1 MHNHTHLINF
11 FVGFASIFILTAQF
25 GTVIVQS
32 FVGAH
37 GMMVKVRF
45 NICEQV
51 ISS

>member
-1 MHNHTHLINF
+1 MLM
-11 FVGFASIFILTAQF
+11 AQF

-32 FVGAH
+32 FIGAH
-37 GMMVKVRF
+37 MVKVRF